1 MEWFTRRSQKPM
13 SASSCGFDSHLAH
26 PMPKV
31 TLYNFIKYLIL
42 ILGFLFFGIS
52 GIITTFTFPFYLT
65 PYLAVLLFDL
75 SLVIMGT
82 FIYMFIGKSNKETL
96 KRVLKVSYKKR
107 RNKYTFFIIIF
118 IIFGMI
124 FPSFYALFLISSKIY
139 TNKII
144 TEGTV
149 VEKSEKQIYWY
160 AGKLLRPFPIFEIKI
175 ETEDDKML
183 SFNLNLYKQEWSK
196 IDVGDTLEIEHY
208 PLIRDRELKIL
219 SNNINN

>member
-1 MEWFTRRSQKPM
+1 
-13 SASSCGFDSHLAH
+13 
-26 PMPKV
+26 
-31 TLYNFIKYLIL
+31 
-42 ILGFLFFGIS
+42 
-52 GIITTFTFPFYLT
+52 
-65 PYLAVLLFDL
+65 
-75 SLVIMGT
+75 
-82 FIYMFIGKSNKETL
+82 
-96 KRVLKVSYKKR
+96 
-107 RNKYTFFIIIF
+107 
-118 IIFGMI
+118 MI